1 MKTTI
6 KITNAK
12 RIIVSPCMKAGGVI
26 LETVQGL
33 NYTSAEPWH
42 LTADQVG
49 ALIVGLECAYRATQT
64 DEFWASRGQAGLVGD
79 GVAA

>member
-12 RIIVSPCMKAGGVI
+12 RLIVEPCKKTGGVI

-33 NYTSAEPWH
+33 NFTSAEPWH
-42 LTADQVG
+42 LTPDQCG
-49 ALIVGLECAYRATQT
+49 ALIFGLE
-64 DEFWASRGQAGLVGD
+64 QALEAHQER
-79 GVAA
+79 VAA